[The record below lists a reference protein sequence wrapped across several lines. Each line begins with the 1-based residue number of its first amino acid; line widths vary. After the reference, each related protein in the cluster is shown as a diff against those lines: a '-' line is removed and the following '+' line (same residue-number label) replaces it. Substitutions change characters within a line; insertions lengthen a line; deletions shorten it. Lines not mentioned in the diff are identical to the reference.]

1 VLSYKHDR
9 TTVNRPDDGEEAPVL
24 LVRSLLAMPELRLR
38 LAVDADALDRPVTRL
53 YGTELP
59 DPARYLSGGELVL
72 SGLLWHRADADCETF
87 VAALAAAGVAALA
100 AGPPDSGELPEAL
113 VRACERHGV
122 PLLEVPVDLSFAA
135 IAERVVLELAAERVG
150 DAGVQLGRHRRLLT
164 VVADGGGLSELV
176 AAGAAELG
184 APCWVLSCTGRIV
197 AGDAITGP
205 DVPDAAVLVREFL
218 RADRLPAV
226 VRGLTLLPVS
236 ARGGSRLTSWIL
248 VVAGDRTQD
257 EVAAELASLVGV
269 ERARVVQGREI
280 ENRAAGPLLR
290 QVFAGGDVA
299 ARIAAVGWDPDAP
312 LRVLAAS
319 VSDGP
324 VEQAA
329 ALVEEVLAA
338 VGSTFLVAVVGAEV
352 YALAPSG
359 PWADRVRTALR
370 TLEPGLRSTRVLV
383 GISSPAG
390 HTGLRG
396 AAEEA
401 SHARRLGER
410 RTGRTCVVAGEEIA
424 LHQLLL
430 AGMPEELRR
439 SLRRRHLGPVLDYD
453 AEHGS
458 DLVGTLRVFLDCS
471 GSWTTAAARLHV
483 HVNTLRYRV
492 GRVQD
497 LLGVDLSDFTDR
509 VDLYL
514 ALQAG

>member
-1 VLSYKHDR
+1 M
-9 TTVNRPDDGEEAPVL
+9 L
-24 LVRSLLAMPELRLR
+24 LVRSLLGMPELRLR
-38 LAVDADALDRPVTRL
+38 LIGGAEGLDRSVTRL

-72 SGLLWHRADADCETF
+72 SGLLWHRTAADCEQF
-87 VAALAAAGVAALA
+87 VSSLASSGVAALA
-100 AGPPDSGELPEAL
+100 ASSPDVGELPEAL
-113 VRACERHGV
+113 VEACRRHGV

-135 IAERVVLELAAERVG
+135 ITERVVLELAAERVG
-150 DAGVQLGRHRRLLT
+150 DAGAQLGRHRRLLT

-176 AAGAAELG
+176 AVGAAELG
-184 APCWVLSCTGRIV
+184 APCRVLSCTGHVV
-197 AGDAITGP
+197 AGP
-205 DVPDAAVLVREFL
+205 ELPEAAELVREFL
-218 RADRLPAV
+218 LADRLPKV
-226 VRGLTLLPVS
+226 VRGVTLLPVS
-236 ARGGSRLTSWIL
+236 TRGGSRLTGWLL
-248 VVAGDRTQD
+248 VVDGDRARD
-257 EVAAELASLVGV
+257 DVAAELASLVGV

-290 QVFAGGDVA
+290 EVFAGGDVG
-299 ARIAAVGWDPDAP
+299 ARVAAVGWEPDVP

-319 VSDGP
+319 VSGGRP
-324 VEQAA
+324 EQAV
-329 ALVEEVLAA
+329 ALVEEVLAS
-338 VGSTFLVAVVGAEV
+338 VTPRFLVTAVGAEV

-359 PWADRVRTALR
+359 SWTEGVRSALR

-383 GISSPAG
+383 GISSPVG
-390 HTGLRG
+390 HAGLRG
-396 AAEEA
+396 AADEA

-430 AGMPEELRR
+430 AGVPEELRR
-439 SLRRRHLGPVLDYD
+439 SLRRRLLGPVLDYD

-492 GRVQD
+492 GRVED
-497 LLGVDLSDFTDR
+497 LLGVDLSNFAER